1 MFLFNARE
9 YGGIMRTAQD
19 LLDELNAVDES
30 TRIEAKR
37 ASQLGKSV
45 LETVIAYAN
54 EPGLDGGYLLL
65 GVDWSVNDKGDTVYT
80 PSGLPDPDKAQM
92 DLASQCSSML
102 NVALRPEMKLEQIDG
117 KTLLVVY
124 VPEADISHKPVY
136 KTATGLP
143 GGAYRRIG
151 STDQRCVDEDL
162 WALRGSSQPLHGPD
176 STILQDARMD
186 DFDPQAIAEYRR
198 KRAMV
203 NSQAEELAYSDTELL
218 EALGALRYDND
229 QLRPTLAGIL
239 LFGKPMALRRMLPMA
254 KIDYIR
260 VPGVEWIEDPH
271 ERFQSI
277 EIRKSLVLA
286 LPQAEA
292 SVIDEL
298 PRGFHLPDDSPYSV
312 QEPIVPRKVVREAIA
327 NAVMH
332 RTYLKHSPIQIIRY
346 SNRIEFRNIGHS
358 IKPEDQLG
366 RPGSWPRNPLL
377 GAVLHDLNL
386 AEAKGSG
393 IRTMRRLSADADLSP
408 PEFKSDREGDS
419 FCVTV
424 FLHNLL
430 SEDDHAWLRTLTS
443 EPLDD
448 EETKVLVYA
457 RATGAVDN
465 SACRDFSGMDTLT
478 ASRVLRRLRD
488 RGLLE
493 KHGAGNR
500 TYYSLLAPNIDI
512 IPPSSSGVSDE
523 YTLANLGGLAE
534 SPQARPQIPP
544 SLQQKL
550 LTAGAKPRQEVVRQ
564 LLLELCSL
572 QPMSANELCQVLGR
586 KDSKELR
593 RTYLRPM
600 VSEGLLKLKYPE
612 TANHPHQAYKA
623 AVSDC

>member
-1 MFLFNARE
+1 M
-9 YGGIMRTAQD
+9 
-19 LLDELNAVDES
+19 
-30 TRIEAKR
+30 
-37 ASQLGKSV
+37 
-45 LETVIAYAN
+45 
-54 EPGLDGGYLLL
+54 
-65 GVDWSVNDKGDTVYT
+65 
-80 PSGLPDPDKAQM
+80 
-92 DLASQCSSML
+92 
-102 NVALRPEMKLEQIDG
+102 
-117 KTLLVVY
+117 
-124 VPEADISHKPVY
+124 
-136 KTATGLP
+136 
-143 GGAYRRIG
+143 
-151 STDQRCVDEDL
+151 
-162 WALRGSSQPLHGPD
+162 
-176 STILQDARMD
+176 
-186 DFDPQAIAEYRR
+186 
-198 KRAMV
+198 
-203 NSQAEELAYSDTELL
+203 
-218 EALGALRYDND
+218 
-229 QLRPTLAGIL
+229 
-239 LFGKPMALRRMLPMA
+239 
-254 KIDYIR
+254 
-260 VPGVEWIEDPH
+260 PGVEWIEDPH

-277 EIRKSLVLA
+277 EIRKPLVLA

-408 PEFKSDREGDS
+408 PEFKSDRQGDS

-448 EETKVLVYA
+448 EETKVLIYA

-493 KHGAGNR
+493 KHGAGKR
-500 TYYSLLAPNIDI
+500 TYYTLLTPST
-512 IPPSSSGVSDE
+512 IPPSSNETNEE
-523 YTLANLGGLAE
+523 YPPPNLGGLAE
-534 SPQARPQIPP
+534 SPQAQPQIPP

-550 LTAGAKPRQEVVRQ
+550 LEAGAKPRQEVVRQ

-572 QPMSANELCQVLGR
+572 QSMSANELCQVLGR

-600 VSEGLLKLKYPE
+600 VNEGLLKLKYPE
-612 TANHPHQAYKA
+612 TENHPHQAYVTANKL
-623 AVSDC
+623 SDG